1 MLRDLATDLCSA
13 LEPGRMRHSLG
24 LILSCL
30 GLLAVLACE
39 PTNGTQSH
47 GGPVADHVSF
57 VDALRREGYT
67 VEILGEVQQP
77 FLSAN
82 GTRLRVRGAGLE
94 QGEEL
99 QSYDYE
105 TADAA
110 KADAS
115 QIEPDGNVTGSKI
128 AWIGSPHFFLRG
140 RVLVI
145 YVGDKPEAIRV
156 WTKLL
161 GPQFAGR

>member
-1 MLRDLATDLCSA
+1 
-13 LEPGRMRHSLG
+13 LG
-24 LILSCL
+24 LTLGCL
-30 GLLAVLACE
+30 GLLVVSACE
-39 PTNGTQSH
+39 PTNGRQSH
-47 GGPVADHVSF
+47 GGPVVDHVSF

-67 VEILGEVQQP
+67 VEILDEVEQP
-77 FLSAN
+77 FLTAV

-99 QSYDYE
+99 QSYQYE
-105 TADAA
+105 NAEAA
-110 KADAS
+110 KADAAR
-115 QIEPDGNVTGSKI
+115 IEPDGNVKGTKI

-145 YVGDKPEAIRV
+145 YVGDKAEAIRLL
-156 WTKLL
+156 TKLL